1 MQQFSGYYACCSASA
16 NIYKRG
22 ATTEALC
29 VCCFSRCGFHFV
41 RSSQLPYIPLATPC
55 IYSFGRALTH
65 THTLKLHSIWHNRN
79 HKAYQSIVPVKQYI
93 NMNNEYLP
101 ASQRSIRNYF
111 LIRENIVKYNLM
123 LWIIEK
129 CWEGPGNGGRGAV
142 LRRDERCS
150 IERLYISEI
159 CRREPIYFLF
169 YIMDAYVIW
178 LIEPNWT
185 NGFEWFFS
193 FCIRKTVI
201 QLFIVVMTEL
211 YFDQWM
217 IFFFVCSKAT
227 VSNEYQFGFLI
238 P

>member
-1 MQQFSGYYACCSASA
+1 MHVARPQPTYTNVARRQRRFVYAASHVA
-16 NIYKRG
+16 VFISF
-22 ATTEALC
+22 EAVNC
-29 VCCFSRCGFHFV
+29 HIFHWRRRV
-41 RSSQLPYIPLATPC
+41 YIHWDEL
-55 IYSFGRALTH
+55 SH